1 MSGRLVQK
9 SNYSMTALALEHVR
23 IRFAVP
29 VVGGASL
36 REALSRLGLA
46 GAVALGAAFA
56 SNAETELLNSGAV
69 VSKLLVKLFH
79 KITSFHLKLYI
90 IIGAGTNDYNIMKL
104 QVEN

>member
-1 MSGRLVQK
+1 MVAG
-9 SNYSMTALALEHVR
+9 ALTRV
-23 IRFAVP
+23 
-29 VVGGASL
+29 
-36 REALSRLGLA
+36 GLA
-46 GAVALGAAFA
+46 GAVTLGAAEA
-56 SNAETELLNSGAV
+56 SNAEAKLLNSGAV

>member
-1 MSGRLVQK
+1 MMV
-9 SNYSMTALALEHVR
+9 ALALEHVR
-23 IRFAVP
+23 IRLGVP
-29 VVGGASL
+29 VVSVAVVAGAL
-36 REALSRLGLA
+36 TRIVLA
-46 GAVALGAAFA
+46 GAVTLGAAEA
-56 SNAETELLNSGAV
+56 SNAEAKLLNSGAV